1 MNVRMYEYKRMCE
14 SFNHQQYIH
23 IFRDS
28 KKKQIIHQQQK
39 QYSQTY
45 IYYISPNDYD
55 NNNKNKIKFVKHHP
69 FLKYHHHHLCSY
81 FLVI

>member
-1 MNVRMYEYKRMCE
+1 MYVCTSINECA
-14 SFNHQQYIH
+14 NHSITNNTYIYSE
-23 IFRDS
+23 IR